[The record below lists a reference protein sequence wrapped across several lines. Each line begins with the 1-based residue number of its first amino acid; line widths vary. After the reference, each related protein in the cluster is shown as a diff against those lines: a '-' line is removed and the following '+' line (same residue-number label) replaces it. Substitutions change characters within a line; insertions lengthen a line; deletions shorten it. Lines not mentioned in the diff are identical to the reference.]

1 MKHYSE
7 VTAWMFF
14 HYEGFREKFSS
25 TKYHC
30 LPHTSMLLRQATKL
44 SQNEASEFVTALAN
58 GSNQAF
64 EELIGDVEYFTLK
77 FDYRNSDKPWGNSK
91 NAIQRSMRFLSS
103 DRRDFDEQLGKKQS

>member
-1 MKHYSE
+1 MRHYSE
-7 VTAWMFF
+7 VTAWMFC
-14 HYEGFREKFSS
+14 HNDEFREKFTK

-30 LPHTSMLLRQATKL
+30 LPHTSVLLRQAAKL
-44 SQNEASEFVTALAN
+44 SQNEASDFVSALA
-58 GSNQAF
+58 SSSDLAF
-64 EELIGDVEYFTLK
+64 NELIGDVEYFTLK